1 MEVSLWIWVAFFAF
15 VIVMLALDL
24 GIFNKE
30 NTVPTFEKSLM
41 MTGMWV
47 ALAFIFAGGIWY
59 FAGSD
64 HALDFVTGYL
74 LEESISVDNLF
85 IFILVFSFFG
95 IEAKYQHRVLFWG
108 VFGALVMRVLFIL
121 GGAALLQRFD
131 WLMYIFGAFLVYT
144 GLKMLFEKEAN
155 QNLDDS
161 RLIKTLR
168 KILPIK
174 DDYTEP
180 HFIIKED
187 GRHYVTKFLVALIFI
202 EASDLLF
209 AVDSIPAVLAVT
221 QDTFI
226 VVTSNIFAILG
237 LRSLYFALSKLLPM
251 FRYIK
256 YALAIILAFIGAKML
271 INEGGKMFGW
281 EFEISNAVSLI
292 VIVGLLA
299 LAIVSSIIVA
309 RVQARREFK

>member
-59 FAGSD
+59 FAVSY
-64 HALDFVTGYL
+64 HALYFVKGYL
-74 LEESISVDNLF
+74 LEESLSVDNLF

-131 WLMYIFGAFLVYT
+131 WLLYIFGAFFVYT
-144 GLKMLFEKEAN
+144 GLKMFFEK
-155 QNLDDS
+155 
-161 RLIKTLR
+161 
-168 KILPIK
+168 
-174 DDYTEP
+174 
-180 HFIIKED
+180 
-187 GRHYVTKFLVALIFI
+187 
-202 EASDLLF
+202 
-209 AVDSIPAVLAVT
+209 
-221 QDTFI
+221 
-226 VVTSNIFAILG
+226 
-237 LRSLYFALSKLLPM
+237 
-251 FRYIK
+251 
-256 YALAIILAFIGAKML
+256 
-271 INEGGKMFGW
+271 
-281 EFEISNAVSLI
+281 
-292 VIVGLLA
+292 
-299 LAIVSSIIVA
+299 
-309 RVQARREFK
+309 